1 MDGFWSSD
9 TLGSEGWAGQVR
21 AGGRG
26 RRSMSFMVELHGGA
40 GGGQRPAP
48 PDPFLGSVPKPE
60 LMPLRLARTVPALCQ
75 PEACW

>member
-1 MDGFWSSD
+1 MVSGVL
-9 TLGSEGWAGQVR
+9 THWALRGGQDKLELV
-21 AGGRG
+21 AGGGGQCPDSR
-26 RRSMSFMVELHGGA
+26 LHGGA